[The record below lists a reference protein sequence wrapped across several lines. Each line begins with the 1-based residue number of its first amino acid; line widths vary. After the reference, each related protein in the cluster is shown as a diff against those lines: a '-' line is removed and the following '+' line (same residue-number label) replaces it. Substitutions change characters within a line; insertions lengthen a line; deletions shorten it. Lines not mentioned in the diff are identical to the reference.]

1 MSEGQWRHVLLS
13 VDKIKAGDIFGPDDK
28 DVWVALA
35 DAKPD
40 KDGVEVPVRY
50 CLDGGR
56 DVRVFDVG
64 HEIEI
69 RRRG

>member
-1 MSEGQWRHVLLS
+1 MSEQWRHVVLS
-13 VDKIKAGDIFGPDDK
+13 VDKIKAGDVFGPDDK

-35 DAKPD
+35 DAEPHG

-69 RRRG
+69 RRPE